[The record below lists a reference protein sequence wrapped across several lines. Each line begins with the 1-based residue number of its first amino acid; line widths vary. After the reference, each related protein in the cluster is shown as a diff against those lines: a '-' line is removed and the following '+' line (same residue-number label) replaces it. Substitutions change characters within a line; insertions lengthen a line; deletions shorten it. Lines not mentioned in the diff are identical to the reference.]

1 MFKYV
6 SKKSKDL
13 KNYSKE
19 ISQFDKILEE
29 SQEIKNM
36 ASSLFNHKEKI
47 EAAKVETFKEA
58 QERNGLSNAD
68 IVEKMYEMNKM
79 FYVCLYCIYPVLILL
94 IYFIIKLNFLS
105 AMITLVVIG
114 ILGAN
119 AFKFSFRY
127 FQFKHKSLCPVSDWV
142 HARSE
147 WIPKRMSEKQMFKL
161 KNQESLKDKEEYEKF
176 LKHLE
181 EDRKKRALLS
191 QQTYDFY
198 ESLKKNREEFNVV
211 KKENEKN
218 NS

>member
-47 EAAKVETFKEA
+47 EAAKVETFKDA

-68 IVEKMYEMNKM
+68 IIEKMYEMNKM
-79 FYVCLYCIYPVLILL
+79 FYICFYCICAVSILL
-94 IYFIIKLNFLS
+94 IYFMIVFNFLS

-127 FQFKHKSLCPVSDWV
+127 FQFKHKSLCPVSDWLQ
-142 HARSE
+142 SKNE
-147 WIPKRMSEKQMFKL
+147 WIPKRMSEKEMFKL
-161 KNQESLKDKEEYEKF
+161 KNDEVLKDKEEQEKF
-176 LKHLE
+176 LKQLE
-181 EDRKKRALLS
+181 EDRKKRELLS

-198 ESLKKNREEFNVV
+198 ESLKKNREEFNFV
-211 KKENEKN
+211 KKENEEN